1 MLFGFNQRE
10 ELIKEML
17 IVETIRKIRLAH
29 LREEKPIRQIAR
41 EMKLSRNTVRK
52 IIRSDLTEQ
61 SYERKVQPRP
71 KLEPYKEQLIQELEG
86 DLLKPPKHR
95 RSALLL
101 FEHLQREGFIG
112 GYDTV
117 RRFVSQWRNKAK
129 GVSKAFVPLVFA
141 PGEAFQ
147 FDWGYEQVELGG
159 VNVRVK
165 VAHFRLCHSRQ
176 PFCVAYLRESLEMV
190 LDAHV
195 RAFEF
200 FGGACQ
206 RGIYD
211 NLKTVV
217 TKVMMGKE
225 RIFNR
230 RFLNLASH
238 YLFEPVA
245 CTPAAGWEKGQ
256 VERQVG
262 VVRQRLFAKR
272 RRFADMSELNSWLS
286 DECRGLAAALMH
298 PEFKD
303 KTVATVAA
311 SERGSLVVVP
321 RPFDAYQESTAK
333 VSLTSLVR
341 FDRNSYSVEAG
352 KGIKVVTVRAW
363 ADWVSFIHNGHEIGK
378 HIRLFGRDK
387 TSYEPWH
394 YVALLAKK
402 PGALRNGA
410 PFQNWELPD
419 ALKLARKR
427 LEARADGDRQF
438 VSILSAVSLY
448 GLEAVNSAC
457 VEALA
462 SGVLSEE
469 LILNILC
476 RQAEEPETLQCQPPE
491 HLPKLKLPPLAD
503 CGRYDSL
510 LSGGTYAS

>member
-1 MLFGFNQRE
+1 
-10 ELIKEML
+10 ML

-29 LREEKPIRQIAR
+29 LRHKKPIRQIAR

-52 IIRSDLTEQ
+52 IIRSDVTELA
-61 SYERKVQPRP
+61 YERKVQPRP
-71 KLEPYKEQLIQELEG
+71 KLEPFKELLIRELEG
-86 DLLKPPKHR
+86 DQLKPPKYR

-117 RRFVSQWRNKAK
+117 RRFVSQWRGKAK
-129 GVSKAFVPLVFA
+129 GVSKAFVPLVFS

-147 FDWGYEQVELGG
+147 FDWSYEQVELGG

-165 VAHFRLCHSRQ
+165 LAHFRLCHSRQ
-176 PFCVAYLRESLEMV
+176 PFCVAYMRESLEMV

-195 RAFEF
+195 HAFDF
-200 FGGACQ
+200 FGGGCQ

-217 TKVMMGKE
+217 TKVLMGKE

-230 RFLNLASH
+230 RFLRLASH

-262 VVRQRLFAKR
+262 IVRQRMFGKR
-272 RRFADMSELNSWLS
+272 RRFADLHELNRWLS
-286 DECRGLAAALMH
+286 DECRLLAAATKH
-298 PEFKD
+298 PELRD
-303 KTVATVAA
+303 KTVAEVAA
-311 SERGSLVVVP
+311 SERESLVIVP

-341 FDRNSYSVEAG
+341 FDRNSYSVEASG
-352 KGIKVVTVRAW
+352 VAKVVTVRAW
-363 ADWVSFIHNGHEIGK
+363 ATRISFICDGQEVGEHT
-378 HIRLFGRDK
+378 RLFGRDK

-394 YVALLAKK
+394 YVALLRRK

-410 PFQNWELPD
+410 PFKDWELPD

-438 VSILSAVSLY
+438 VSILSAVSIY
-448 GLEAVNSAC
+448 GLDAVNSAC
-457 VEALA
+457 VDALA
-462 SGVLSEE
+462 QGGLSSER
-469 LILNILC
+469 ILNILC
-476 RQAEEPETLQCQPPE
+476 RQAEEPTALQCQTPE

-510 LSGGTYAS
+510 LSGGHHAS

>member
-1 MLFGFNQRE
+1 M
-10 ELIKEML
+10 
-17 IVETIRKIRLAH
+17 ETIRKIRLAH
-29 LREEKPIRQIAR
+29 LRHKKPIRQIAR

-52 IIRSDLTEQ
+52 IIRSDVTEL

-101 FEHLQREGFIG
+101 FEHLQREGFTG

-117 RRFVSQWRNKAK
+117 RRFVSQWRGRAK
-129 GVSKAFVPLVFA
+129 GVTKAFVPLVFA
-141 PGEAFQ
+141 SGEAFQ

-165 VAHFRLCHSRQ
+165 LAHFRLCHSRQ

-195 RAFEF
+195 RAFSF
-200 FGGACQ
+200 FGGGCQ

-225 RIFNR
+225 RVFNR

-262 VVRQRLFAKR
+262 VVRQRMFAKR
-272 RRFADMSELNSWLS
+272 RKFADMGELNCWLS
-286 DECRGLAAALMH
+286 DECRSFATTTKH

-303 KTVATVAA
+303 KTVAEVAA
-311 SERGSLVVVP
+311 NERASLVVVP

-352 KGIKVVTVRAW
+352 GGIKVVTVRAW
-363 ADWVSFIHNGHEIGK
+363 ANRISIICEGQEVGSHT
-378 HIRLFGRDK
+378 RLFGRDK

-410 PFQNWELPD
+410 PFKDWELPD

-427 LEARADGDRQF
+427 LEARSDGDRQF
-438 VSILSAVSLY
+438 VSILSAVSTY
-448 GLEAVNSAC
+448 SLEAVSSAC
-457 VEALA
+457 SEALA
-462 SGVLSEE
+462 AGVLSAEI
-469 LILNILC
+469 ILNILC
-476 RQAEEPETLQCQPPE
+476 RQAEEPTARECQTPE
-491 HLPKLKLPPLAD
+491 HLPKLKYAPLAD

-510 LSGGTYAS
+510 LTGVHHAS